1 MCKRSIH
8 RICIVLVLALAGSA
22 SAELVLHLPFDEG
35 SGNVTADISASG
47 LQVTLERDFQW
58 TAGIFGQAVAFTD
71 GFAEVSDPL
80 NLPQITILAWVNPTS
95 ILPQRAPNWFSGQN
109 TNDGKGGG
117 RRG

>member
-47 LQVTLERDFQW
+47 LQVTLERVFQ
-58 TAGIFGQAVAFTD
+58 
-71 GFAEVSDPL
+71 
-80 NLPQITILAWVNPTS
+80 
-95 ILPQRAPNWFSGQN
+95 
-109 TNDGKGGG
+109 
-117 RRG
+117 